1 MPSQMRFIIVIG
13 TIVVVLAVIAG
24 VAYSAGALNDE
35 SRPDEL
41 QQVDLGLT
49 GGNAASN
56 EKLSRRSQEVPA
68 ALPGTRRN
76 DP

>member
-1 MPSQMRFIIVIG
+1 MRFIIVIG
-13 TIVVVLAVIAG
+13 TIVGVLAVIAG

-35 SRPDEL
+35 SRPDQL
-41 QQVDLGLT
+41 QHVDLGLT

-68 ALPGTRRN
+68 ALPGTSRN

>member
-1 MPSQMRFIIVIG
+1 M
-13 TIVVVLAVIAG
+13 LAVIAG
-24 VAYSAGALNDE
+24 VAYSAGALNNE
-35 SRPDEL
+35 SRPDQL

-68 ALPGTRRN
+68 ALPGTSGN